1 MTKKPVACVIG
12 WPIGHSR
19 SPLIHRHWL
28 KTLGIEGDY
37 VAQPVEPEALARFLS
52 GLYRETYVGGSVTV
66 PHKEAA
72 LKLVAEADEVAG
84 ALGAVNSLWFDR
96 GLLVGGN
103 SDPHGFLANLD
114 EQAEGWAK
122 EPATAVVLGAGGA
135 ARAVVWALASR
146 GFADIVIV
154 NRSGDRA
161 VALAA
166 HFGKPARAADWS
178 NLPEILRRAGVLVN
192 ATSLG
197 MIGQP
202 PLEIDIAGMPGDA
215 LVTDLVYVPLETDLL
230 RRARERG
237 LRAVDGMG
245 MLLHQAV
252 PGFERW
258 FGRRPTVTKELRD
271 LVAADIRS
279 RHG

>member
-1 MTKKPVACVIG
+1 MTPPVACVIG
-12 WPIGHSR
+12 WPIAHSR

-37 VAQPVEPEALARFLS
+37 VAQPVEPEALGRFLS

-66 PHKEAA
+66 PHKETA
-72 LKLVAEADEVAG
+72 LALVAEADEVAA

-96 GLLVGGN
+96 GLLIGGN

-114 EQAEGWAK
+114 EQARGWAD

-146 GFADIVIV
+146 GFTDIVIV

-161 VALAA
+161 TALAA
-166 HFGKPARAADWS
+166 HFGKPARAAEWS
-178 NLPEILRRAGVLVN
+178 DLPDLLRRASVLVN

-202 PLEIDIAGMPGDA
+202 PLELETAGMPDGA

-230 RRARERG
+230 RRARQRG

-271 LVAADIRS
+271 LVATDIKG